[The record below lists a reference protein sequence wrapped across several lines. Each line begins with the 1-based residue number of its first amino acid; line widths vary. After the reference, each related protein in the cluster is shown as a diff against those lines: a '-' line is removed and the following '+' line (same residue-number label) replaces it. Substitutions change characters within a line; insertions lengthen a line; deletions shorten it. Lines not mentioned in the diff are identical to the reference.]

1 MGLCTSGMN
10 GHSHGFPEAEQMLE
24 TSDMR
29 KVQESKENGKALLI
43 IKT

>member
-29 KVQESKENGKALLI
+29 KVQESEKNGKSLFI
-43 IKT
+43 IKK